1 MSTETRGRPRLREDH
16 EILQAALEAFA
27 RHGYDS
33 MSLRSLNT
41 ELGLAHGTINQRFKS
56 KEQLWF
62 AAVDHGF
69 ETFIAEIGR
78 VQAARPR
85 PSTPLD
91 ELTEMIRAFLVAA
104 AARPELG
111 RLMNSEGL
119 QRSDRLDHI
128 VRTVLEPSF
137 MPFARTLRR
146 LVDDGVIHPI
156 SARALF
162 FLVAHGAE
170 APYTLTALSGAFDDH
185 DGVLDATAHA
195 EMVTALIVR
204 GLRRD

>member
-16 EILQAALEAFA
+16 EILQAALGAFA
-27 RHGYDS
+27 RHGYDA
-33 MSLRSLNT
+33 MSLRSLNA

-56 KEQLWF
+56 KEQLYF

-69 ETFIAEIGR
+69 ATFIAEIER
-78 VQAARPR
+78 VQAERP
-85 PSTPLD
+85 TPATALD
-91 ELTEMIRAFLVAA
+91 QLTEMIRAFLIAA

-137 MPFARTLRR
+137 MPFARALRG

-170 APYTLTALSGAFDDH
+170 APYTLTALSSAFDDH
-185 DGVLDATAHA
+185 DGLLDEAAHA
-195 EMVTALIVR
+195 DAMTAFIVR

>member
-16 EILQAALEAFA
+16 EILQAALQAFA
-27 RHGYDS
+27 RHGYDA

-56 KEQLWF
+56 KEQLYF

-69 ETFIAEIGR
+69 ATFIAEIER
-78 VQAARPR
+78 VQAQRPR
-85 PSTPLD
+85 PTNGLD
-91 ELTEMIRAFLVAA
+91 QLTEMVRAFLIAA
-104 AARPELG
+104 SARPELG

-128 VRTVLEPSF
+128 VQTVLEPSF

-146 LVDDGVIHPI
+146 LVDDGVIHPV

-170 APYTLTALSGAFDDH
+170 APYTLTALSDAFDEH
-185 DGVLDATAHA
+185 DGPLDPIAHA
-195 EMVTALIVR
+195 EAMTAFIVR

>member
-27 RHGYDS
+27 RHGYDA

-56 KEQLWF
+56 KEQLYF

-69 ETFIAEIGR
+69 ATFIAEIAR
-78 VQAARPR
+78 VQAQRPT
-85 PSTPLD
+85 PATPLD
-91 ELTEMIRAFLVAA
+91 ELAEMIRAFLVAA

-137 MPFARTLRR
+137 MPFAATLRR
-146 LVDDGVIHPI
+146 LVDDGVIHPV

-170 APYTLTALSGAFDDH
+170 APYTLTALSSAFDDH
-185 DGVLDATAHA
+185 DGVLDESAHA
-195 EMVTALIVR
+195 EMVTSLIVR

>member
-1 MSTETRGRPRLREDH
+1 MSTETRGRPRIREDH

-27 RHGYDS
+27 RHGYDA

-56 KEQLWF
+56 KEQLYF

-69 ETFIAEIGR
+69 ATFIAEIAR
-78 VQAARPR
+78 VQARR
-85 PSTPLD
+85 PSPATPLD
-91 ELTEMIRAFLVAA
+91 ELAEMIRAFLVAA

-119 QRSDRLDHI
+119 QRSERLDHI

-137 MPFARTLRR
+137 MPFAATLRR
-146 LVDDGVIHPI
+146 LVDDAVIHPV

-170 APYTLTALSGAFDDH
+170 APYTLTALSSAFDDH
-185 DGVLDATAHA
+185 DGVLDESAHA
-195 EMVTALIVR
+195 EMVTSLIVR